1 MELYFF
7 ISGFLFYKTVCKDV
21 PYFKFIKGKV
31 LRLLVPYLFFGLL
44 WMLPIKILLNIPS
57 YRDYDISDILYRYV
71 IGFDNGHLWF
81 LYALFTIFVILYAFN
96 RVLIKQKWGG
106 ALILI
111 LCMFLMIKGININV
125 FNVSSAV
132 KYMFWFQLGY
142 VVNSMTKQ
150 KYNILILS
158 VICIVFL
165 FLGRNMYVL
174 SLLLVAF
181 LYYVMPDKEFTLL
194 TEIDKHSYGIYL
206 LHSPLIYITYTFI
219 PNENPLIVVGVNFF
233 LWGSVAYLLTKL
245 IKSTSLNRY
254 LGI

>member
-1 MELYFF
+1 
-7 ISGFLFYKTVCKDV
+7 
-21 PYFKFIKGKV
+21 
-31 LRLLVPYLFFGLL
+31 
-44 WMLPIKILLNIPS
+44 
-57 YRDYDISDILYRYV
+57 
-71 IGFDNGHLWF
+71 
-81 LYALFTIFVILYAFN
+81 
-96 RVLIKQKWGG
+96 
-106 ALILI
+106 
-111 LCMFLMIKGININV
+111 MFLMIKGININV

-194 TEIDKHSYGIYL
+194 TETDKHSYGIYL

-233 LWGSVAYLLTKL
+233 L
-245 IKSTSLNRY
+245 
-254 LGI
+254 

>member
-1 MELYFF
+1 
-7 ISGFLFYKTVCKDV
+7 
-21 PYFKFIKGKV
+21 
-31 LRLLVPYLFFGLL
+31 
-44 WMLPIKILLNIPS
+44 
-57 YRDYDISDILYRYV
+57 
-71 IGFDNGHLWF
+71 
-81 LYALFTIFVILYAFN
+81 
-96 RVLIKQKWGG
+96 
-106 ALILI
+106 
-111 LCMFLMIKGININV
+111 MIKGININV

-206 LHSPLIYITYTFI
+206 HSPLIYITYTFI

-233 LWGSVAYLLTKL
+233 LWGSVAYLLTNL